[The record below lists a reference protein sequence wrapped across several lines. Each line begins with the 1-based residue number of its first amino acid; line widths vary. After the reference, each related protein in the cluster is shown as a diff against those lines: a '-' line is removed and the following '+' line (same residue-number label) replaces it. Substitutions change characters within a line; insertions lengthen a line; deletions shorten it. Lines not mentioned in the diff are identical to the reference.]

1 MKSTYLLLGAAS
13 LAFVTPAY
21 ATTRGTAGQD
31 APAASSTKPADE
43 DSVSTG
49 VARARDRLDSATSTS
64 SLKEGEVFK
73 LAPRSLGEI
82 FRDIPGMHA
91 EAPGGEGN
99 ASITIRGLPLALG
112 GAKFLQIQEDGLPTL
127 EFGDI
132 AFGTADNFLRA
143 DLNLAAVESIRG
155 GSASTFASNSP
166 GGIIN
171 LISKTG
177 DVEGGAVQATAG
189 LDYSEYRL
197 DFDYGAKIT
206 DTLRFHFGGFYR
218 QGEGPRHAGFDA
230 FKGGQ
235 IKLNIT
241 KDFEGGYVR
250 VYGKHLDDRTPSYDT
265 YPVAVTGTNVDPS
278 FSNLSGFDIN
288 KDSLLTRYFTSNVVL
303 GANNTLER
311 HPMSEGIH
319 AKVDSLG
326 IEAQFELGD
335 WNVSEKA
342 RYSKNSGRF
351 MTTRLLSAL
360 TPAVAGAQAQ
370 ANSLG
375 GAGAILRYA
384 TGPTAGQ
391 VIANPAA
398 LGGNGLLAKVTL
410 QDNDIQSL
418 DNFTNDLRISRV
430 WAVGNADLTTTAG
443 FYKSSQDIKTA
454 WTWTSLVMEVR
465 GDGQANLIDISTAA
479 GVPVTQDGYYGYN
492 SAYIGGSRRVM
503 YDLNYG
509 VNAPYASF
517 NYHAG
522 RLSVGGSVRYDYGT
536 VRGSIYGSELGGGR
550 INTGT
555 YDINGNGVISAPE
568 TRVGMYSLTKPGPVH
583 YDYDYVSYSAGVNYR
598 IAEPLAVFARYSKG
612 ARANADR
619 LMFGGFIDVNSGALI
634 NPDAAYD
641 PVQQAEVGV
650 KYRNDGVT
658 LNLTGFWAKTKEHN
672 IGLNRRYRAYGAE
685 FEGGIRRGPWILNA
699 GATWT
704 KAEITEDLIVPAN
717 VGHTPRHQPDLI
729 YQISPQYST
738 DMFTIGAFIIGQT
751 SSYAQD
757 VNLLKLP
764 GFTTVNAFVQIRP
777 TDRITVSLNTNN
789 LFNVKGLFDVDQ
801 ASIPAS
807 GIVTGRSVNGRTIS
821 TSVRFGF

>member
-1 MKSTYLLLGAAS
+1 MKTTYLLLTAAS
-13 LAFVTPAY
+13 LAIVSPALANTAETSVQAAGA
-21 ATTRGTAGQD
+21 ATK
-31 APAASSTKPADE
+31 SADE

-64 SLKEGEVFK
+64 SLKEGEIFK

-82 FRDIPGMHA
+82 FRNIPGMHA

-99 ASITIRGLPLALG
+99 SNLTIRGLPLALG

-177 DVEGGAVQATAG
+177 DVEGGAVEGTAG
-189 LDYSEYRL
+189 LDYGEYRM
-197 DFDYGAKIT
+197 DFDYGARIT
-206 DTLRFHFGGFYR
+206 DTLRFHVGGFYR

-235 IKLNIT
+235 VKFNVT
-241 KDFEGGYVR
+241 KDFSGGYIR
-250 VYGKHLDDRTPSYDT
+250 IYGKYLDDRTPSYDT
-265 YPVAVTGTNVDPS
+265 YPLAVSGTNAKPK
-278 FSNLSGFDIN
+278 FSSLPGFDIRD
-288 KDSLLTRYFTSNVVL
+288 DSLLTRNFTSNVVL

-311 HPMSEGIH
+311 HAMSDGIH
-319 AKVDSLG
+319 AKVSSLG
-326 IEAQFELGD
+326 LETQFALGD
-335 WNVSEKA
+335 WTVLEKA
-342 RYSKNSGRF
+342 RFSKNSGRF
-351 MTTRLLSAL
+351 MSTRLLSAV

-370 ANSLG
+370 ANSLA
-375 GAGAILRYA
+375 GAGAVLRYA
-384 TGPTAGQ
+384 TGPNAGQ
-391 VIANPAA
+391 IIANPAT
-398 LGGNGLLAKVTL
+398 LNGNGLLAKVTL

-418 DNFTNDLRISRV
+418 DNFTNDIRISRV
-430 WAVGNADLTTTAG
+430 WDVGAGDLTTTAG

-454 WTWTSLVMEVR
+454 WTWTSLIMDVR
-465 GDGQANLIDISTAA
+465 GDGEANLIDLTTAA
-479 GVPVTQDGYYGYN
+479 GVPVTQNGYYGYN
-492 SAYIGGSRRVM
+492 SAFINGSRRVM

-517 NYHAG
+517 NYHIG
-522 RLSVGGSVRYDYGT
+522 KLSVGGSIRYDFGT
-536 VRGSIYGSELGGGR
+536 VRGSVFGSELGGGR

-555 YDINGNGVISAPE
+555 FDINGNGVISAPE
-568 TRVGMYSLTKPGPVH
+568 TRVGMYSLTQPGPVH
-583 YDYDYVSYSAGVNYR
+583 YDYHYLSYSTGVNYR
-598 IAEPLAVFARYSKG
+598 VSEPFAAFARYSRG

-619 LMFGGFIDVNSGALI
+619 LMFGGFVNVNSGALI
-634 NPDAAYD
+634 NPDAAFD
-641 PVQQAEVGV
+641 PVQQAEAGL
-650 KYRNDGVT
+650 KYRKDGVT
-658 LNLTGFWAKTKEHN
+658 LNVTGFWAKTKEHN
-672 IGLNRRYRAYGAE
+672 IGLDRRYRAYGIE
-685 FEGGIRRGPWILNA
+685 FEGGLRKGPWQLNA

-704 KAEITEDLIVPAN
+704 QAKITEDRIVAAN

-729 YQISPQYST
+729 FQVSPQYNS
-738 DMFTIGAFIIGQT
+738 DVFSIGAFIIGQT
-751 SSYAQD
+751 SSYSQD
-757 VNLLKLP
+757 VNQLKLP
-764 GFTTVNAFVQIRP
+764 GFTTVNGFVQVRP
-777 TDRITVSLNTNN
+777 TDRVTLSLNANN
-789 LFNVKGLFDVDQ
+789 LFNVKGLFDLDQ
-801 ASIPAS
+801 ASIPSS